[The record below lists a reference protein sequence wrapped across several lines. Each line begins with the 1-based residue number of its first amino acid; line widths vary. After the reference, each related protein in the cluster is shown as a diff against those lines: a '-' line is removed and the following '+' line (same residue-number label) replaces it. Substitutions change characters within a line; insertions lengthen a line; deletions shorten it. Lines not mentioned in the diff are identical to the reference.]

1 MTAYVQDMTKGN
13 VTAHLI
19 RFAVPMLFGNLFQ
32 QVYNIVNSVV
42 VGKHIGDTALAGV
55 GIVTSL
61 NFLFFSICL
70 GLSVGIGVVIAHYFG
85 AGREDDVKKAIG
97 NSIYIIVGIGVL
109 MSVLGVVFAR
119 PILVF
124 LDTPSDTMPYAFEY
138 MQILSAGVIFVAGYN
153 GISAILRALGDA
165 KTPLIFLV
173 ISSLINAGLDILFVM
188 KWEMGVGGA
197 ALATVISQAVAMLG
211 SIIFAVK
218 VNPYMHLKK
227 KHFMADKEM
236 IKKSL
241 KIGIP
246 MSIQYSLIAVSIIIL
261 QKVVNGFGTV
271 TLAAHTATVRI
282 EQLINQPFNSIGA
295 AMSTFT
301 GQNMGQGNV
310 ERVRSS
316 FRKSVKMIVVF
327 SIAACIVFFVGGE
340 WIMRCFIS
348 NPEAI
353 AMGAKGL
360 RITSLFYI
368 ALGLIYT
375 TRGMLNGAGDSSYA
389 LINGMMEMIGRV
401 VFSLVCIRIPGVGV
415 WGLWI
420 TTGMTWLITGG
431 SGVWRY
437 LQGKWAKIQ
446 IE

>member
-1 MTAYVQDMTKGN
+1 MTTYVQDMTKGN

-32 QVYNIVNSVV
+32 QVYNIVDSIV
-42 VGKHIGDTALAGV
+42 VGKYVGDTALAGL

-85 AGREDDVKKAIG
+85 AGREQGVKKAIG
-97 NSIYIIVGIGVL
+97 NSLYIIAGIGIL
-109 MSVLGVVFAR
+109 MSFLGVAFAR
-119 PILVF
+119 PILEL
-124 LDTPSDTMPYAFEY
+124 LDTPKAAMPYALEY
-138 MQILSAGVIFVAGYN
+138 MQILSAGLIFVAGYN

-165 KTPLIFLV
+165 RTPLIFLV
-173 ISSLINAGLDILFVM
+173 VASLINVGLDILFVM
-188 KWEMGVGGA
+188 KFEMGVGGA
-197 ALATVISQAVAMLG
+197 AWATVISQAVAMFG
-211 SIIFAVK
+211 SIIFAIK
-218 VNPYMHLKK
+218 VNPYMRLQKRHLR
-227 KHFMADKEM
+227 ADKKM

-241 KIGIP
+241 RIGMP
-246 MSIQYSLIAVSIIIL
+246 MSVQYSLIAISILIL

-271 TLAAHTATVRI
+271 TLAAYTATGRV
-282 EQLINQPFNSIGA
+282 ELLINQPFSSIGA
-295 AMSTFT
+295 ALSTFT
-301 GQNMGQGNV
+301 GQNMGRENV
-310 ERVRSS
+310 ERVRRG
-316 FRKSVKMIVVF
+316 FRKSMMIIVVF
-327 SIAACIVFFVGGE
+327 SILSCIVFFISGE
-340 WIMRCFIS
+340 WIMKCFIS

-353 AMGAKGL
+353 EMGAKGL

-368 ALGLIYT
+368 MLGLIYT
-375 TRGMLNGAGDSSYA
+375 TRGMLNGAGDTSYA
-389 LINGMMEMIGRV
+389 LINGMMEVIGRV
-401 VFSLVCIRIPGVGV
+401 VFSLIFIRIPGVDV

-420 TTGMTWLITGG
+420 TTGMTWVLTGG